1 MTLITSPPPT
11 TATSPTT
18 TTGARTTTEGSRMPS
33 PPASIPHLRLERS
46 LEGRDA
52 EILTPAALAFVTEL
66 HDRFARRRHDRL
78 AARLRRRFEI
88 GTGDDPHFRA
98 DTAHIRDDP
107 SWRVAGAGPGLEDR
121 RVEITGPTD
130 PKMTINALN
139 SGARVWLAD
148 QEDATSPTWRNVI
161 GGQLSLFDAIRGQ
174 LSFTSPEGK
183 RYEVTAE
190 RTPTIVMRPRG
201 WHLPEKH
208 VTFIDR
214 AGRELPASGSLV
226 DYGLYVF
233 HNAHALI
240 AAGRGPYF
248 YLPKIESAEEARL
261 WDDVFSFTEERLGLA
276 HGTIRATVLIE
287 TLPAA
292 FEMEE
297 ILFALRDHCAGLNA
311 GRWDY
316 IFSIIKTYR
325 GRGARFV
332 LPDRSEVT
340 MTVPFMRAYTELL
353 VQTCHK
359 RGAYAIGGMSA
370 FIPNRR
376 KPEVTQAAF
385 DKVAA
390 DKRREAGDGFD
401 GTWVAHPDL
410 IPVARAEFDAV
421 LGDAP
426 NQLGRTRDEV
436 SVAPADLLD
445 VRIGRPV
452 TAAGVRGN
460 VSVTIRY
467 IEAWLR
473 GLGAVAIDDL
483 MEDAATAEISRSQIW
498 QWIHQD
504 HATAEGTP
512 ITRDYVESLV
522 RDVLAEAPRSTA
534 DRFDDAAAVFQEV
547 ALREEFPAFL
557 TLPAYARYLD

>member
-1 MTLITSPPPT
+1 MTTLQ
-11 TATSPTT
+11 ATT
-18 TTGARTTTEGSRMPS
+18 TTLEHTTETGPRIEALGNELP
-33 PPASIPHLRLERS
+33 RS
-46 LEGRDA
+46 G
-52 EILTPAALAFVTEL
+52 EILTPEALRFLTEL
-66 HDRFARRRHDRL
+66 HHRFAGARHDRL
-78 AARLRRRFEI
+78 ADRQRRRYEI
-88 GTGDDPHFRA
+88 GNGRDPKF
-98 DTAHIRDDP
+98 RDDTRAIREDAN
-107 SWRVAGAGPGLEDR
+107 WRVAGPGPGLDDR

-161 GGQLSLFDAIRGQ
+161 GGQLSLFDAIREQ

-183 RYEVTAE
+183 EYRVTAK

-201 WHLPEKH
+201 WHLVEKH
-208 VTFIDR
+208 LRFTDVH
-214 AGRELPASGSLV
+214 GRSGAASGSLV
-226 DYGLYVF
+226 DFGLYAF
-233 HNAHALI
+233 HNAGELVAR
-240 AAGRGPYF
+240 GRGPYF
-248 YLPKIESAEEARL
+248 YIAKLESSEEAKL
-261 WDDVFSFTEERLGLA
+261 WDDVFTFTERYLDLP

-297 ILFALRDHCAGLNA
+297 ILFVMKDHIAGLNA

-316 IFSIIKTYR
+316 IFSIIKNYR

-353 VQTCHK
+353 VKTCHK
-359 RGAYAIGGMSA
+359 RGAHAIGGMSA

-376 KPEVTQAAF
+376 DPEVTARAEE
-385 DKVAA
+385 KVRA
-390 DKRREAGDGFD
+390 DKHREANDGFD

-410 IPVARAEFDAV
+410 IPVAQAEFDAV
-421 LGDAP
+421 LGDRP
-426 NQLGRTRDEV
+426 NQVDRQRDDV
-436 SVAPADLLD
+436 QVTAAQLLD
-445 VRIGRPV
+445 VHIGRDI
-452 TAAGVRGN
+452 TEAGVREN
-460 VSVTIRY
+460 VSIGVRY

-473 GLGAVAIDDL
+473 GLGAVAIDNL

-504 HATAEGTP
+504 QSTAEGTR
-512 ITRDYVESLV
+512 ITKQWVEQILRETV
-522 RDVLAEAPRSTA
+522 AEFDRFEG
-534 DRFDDAAAVFQEV
+534 DRFDDAADLFEDV
-547 ALREEFPAFL
+547 ALGDQFPTFL
-557 TLPAYARYLD
+557 TVPAYSRYLVDA

>member
-1 MTLITSPPPT
+1 MEVLGRSF
-11 TATSPTT
+11 
-18 TTGARTTTEGSRMPS
+18 
-33 PPASIPHLRLERS
+33 ERS
-46 LEGRDA
+46 D
-52 EILTPAALAFVTEL
+52 EILTPQALEFLTEL
-66 HDRFARRRHDRL
+66 HDRFASSRHERLAERQRRRY
-78 AARLRRRFEI
+78 EI
-88 GTGDDPHFRA
+88 GNGRDPRFRDDTRA
-98 DTAHIRDDP
+98 IREDP

-161 GGQLSLFDAIRGQ
+161 GGQLSLFDAIRNQ
-174 LSFTSPEGK
+174 LHFTSPATAASPAKEY
-183 RYEVTAE
+183 RVTAE

-201 WHLPEKH
+201 WHLVEKH
-208 VTFIDR
+208 LRYTDLYGR
-214 AGRELPASGSLV
+214 AGAASGSLV
-226 DYGLYVF
+226 DFGLYAF
-233 HNAHALI
+233 HNARELVER
-240 AAGRGPYF
+240 GRGPYF
-248 YLPKIESAEEARL
+248 YIAKLESSEEAKL
-261 WDDVFSFTEERLGLA
+261 WDDVFTFTEEALGLP

-297 ILFALRDHCAGLNA
+297 ILYVMRDHIAGLNA

-316 IFSIIKTYR
+316 IFSIIKNYR

-359 RGAYAIGGMSA
+359 RGAHAIGGMSA

-376 KPEVTQAAF
+376 DPEVTARAEE
-385 DKVAA
+385 KVRA
-390 DKRREAGDGFD
+390 DKHREAGDGFD

-410 IPVARAEFDAV
+410 IPVAQAEFDAV
-421 LGDAP
+421 LGDRP
-426 NQLGRTRDEV
+426 NQLERQRDDV
-436 SVAPADLLD
+436 NVTAAQLLD
-445 VRIGRPV
+445 LRIGRAI
-452 TAAGVRGN
+452 TEAGVREN
-460 VSVTIRY
+460 VSIGIRY

-473 GLGAVAIDDL
+473 GLGAVAIDNL

-504 HATAEGTP
+504 QSTAEGIR
-512 ITRDYVESLV
+512 ITRDWV
-522 RDVLAEAPRSTA
+522 AEIVGETVAGFERFTG
-534 DRFDDAAAVFQEV
+534 DRYDDAAELFADV
-547 ALREEFPAFL
+547 ALGEDFPTFL
-557 TLPAYARYLD
+557 TVPAYSRYLVEA